1 MKVAQIRPE
10 DIKTSFANFI
20 WTHLTAQD
28 MLEWDDLLARAKFV
42 MGENIVKNS
51 VEAGEFNEFLQE
63 HGAVEQFVR
72 ILIRRCYWRKN
83 IHVLY
88 SLQENRSVAP
98 SYCIV
103 RVIKKCMQSV

>member
-1 MKVAQIRPE
+1 
-10 DIKTSFANFI
+10 
-20 WTHLTAQD
+20 

-72 ILIRRCYWRKN
+72 IFGVAI
-83 IHVLY
+83 
-88 SLQENRSVAP
+88 QEKIFMYFTPKSFCCAELFHCK
-98 SYCIV
+98 SY
-103 RVIKKCMQSV
+103 KKCMQSV

>member
-1 MKVAQIRPE
+1 
-10 DIKTSFANFI
+10 
-20 WTHLTAQD
+20 

-72 ILIRRCYWRKN
+72 ILGVAIEEKIFMYFTVYRKIVLLRRA
-83 IHVLY
+83 I
-88 SLQENRSVAP
+88 SL
-98 SYCIV
+98 
-103 RVIKKCMQSV
+103 

>member
-1 MKVAQIRPE
+1 MPKFVQK

-20 WTHLTAQD
+20 WTHLTAQHI
-28 MLEWDDLLARAKFV
+28 LEWDDLLARAKFV

-72 ILIRRCYWRKN
+72 ILGVAIEEKIFMYFTVYRKIVLLRRA
-83 IHVLY
+83 I
-88 SLQENRSVAP
+88 SL
-98 SYCIV
+98 
-103 RVIKKCMQSV
+103 